1 MLHLVAAVVVGVVV
15 HRAVDGAAC
24 LQLLQMVDQQSVV
37 KSIRVVVVQLAALL
51 KGQLVVA
58 LVIAVVGDQAHFILA
73 KTLLQP
79 QSKGGLAAA
88 GAACN
93 ANMIRL
99 FIGVPPASSCRFG
112 WKKGQEWIII
122 GAKLPVRDTAP
133 GGLVPVHHNTN
144 RHIFTAPGLQM
155 CEIRENAMQKKQF
168 QQNMK
173 DKVRVFEDGGI
184 RLLKRGQK
192 GVVHAIFSRFGLVL
206 VLLLLQAFALFSLL
220 QWFGELLPH
229 YFGGTLLVTA
239 AMMVYLLNQDMDNS
253 VRITWLVVTALMPV
267 LGVPL
272 FWYTKSDVGHN
283 ALKRRLLDLEGQTR
297 AQLPQNEQTVE
308 LLQEQAPE
316 AMPLARYLRGKGG
329 GFPVYA
335 DTVATYFNGGEA
347 MFDEMLR
354 QLETAK
360 KYIFL
365 EYFIVDEGLMWGR
378 ILEVLARKA
387 AQGVD
392 VRVMYDGTCE
402 FSTLPRD
409 YPSRLEALGIQ
420 CKVFSPVTP
429 FVSTHYNYRDHR
441 KILVIDGQVGFTGG
455 VNLADEYINHIEK
468 YGRWKDS
475 ALMLEGEG
483 VRSMTALFLQ
493 MWSILCQPE
502 FEQFLS
508 DPIPAA
514 ANAKGFVVP
523 YGDCPLDGERVGE
536 MVYMDML
543 NRARK
548 YVHIITPYL
557 ILDGELET
565 ALRFA
570 AERGVDVH
578 LILPGKPDKWF
589 VYALAKT
596 HYKALIS
603 SGVKISEWQP
613 GFTHAKIV
621 IADGVEAVAGTIN
634 LDYRS
639 LYHHFENAVWMR
651 GTDCIANME
660 ADFQDTLTRC
670 RRVERT
676 KESIWQGKKLLHLAG
691 ILLKFIAPLV

>member
-1 MLHLVAAVVVGVVV
+1 
-15 HRAVDGAAC
+15 
-24 LQLLQMVDQQSVV
+24 
-37 KSIRVVVVQLAALL
+37 
-51 KGQLVVA
+51 
-58 LVIAVVGDQAHFILA
+58 
-73 KTLLQP
+73 
-79 QSKGGLAAA
+79 
-88 GAACN
+88 
-93 ANMIRL
+93 
-99 FIGVPPASSCRFG
+99 
-112 WKKGQEWIII
+112 
-122 GAKLPVRDTAP
+122 
-133 GGLVPVHHNTN
+133 
-144 RHIFTAPGLQM
+144 M

-316 AMPLARYLRGKGG
+316 AMP
-329 GFPVYA
+329 
-335 DTVATYFNGGEA
+335 
-347 MFDEMLR
+347 
-354 QLETAK
+354 
-360 KYIFL
+360 
-365 EYFIVDEGLMWGR
+365 
-378 ILEVLARKA
+378 LARKA

-596 HYKALIS
+596 HYKALLS

-670 RRVERT
+670 RRVEQT

>member
-1 MLHLVAAVVVGVVV
+1 M
-15 HRAVDGAAC
+15 
-24 LQLLQMVDQQSVV
+24 
-37 KSIRVVVVQLAALL
+37 
-51 KGQLVVA
+51 
-58 LVIAVVGDQAHFILA
+58 
-73 KTLLQP
+73 
-79 QSKGGLAAA
+79 
-88 GAACN
+88 
-93 ANMIRL
+93 
-99 FIGVPPASSCRFG
+99 
-112 WKKGQEWIII
+112 KKEE
-122 GAKLPVRDTAP
+122 L
-133 GGLVPVHHNTN
+133 
-144 RHIFTAPGLQM
+144 
-155 CEIRENAMQKKQF
+155 

-173 DKVRVFEDGGI
+173 DRMQQFEDGGL
-184 RLLKRGQK
+184 RLLKKGQK
-192 GVVHAIFSRFGLVL
+192 GIVHAIFSRFGLVL
-206 VLLLLQAFALFSLL
+206 LLMLLQVGVLWSVFR
-220 QWFGELLPH
+220 WFGGLLPH
-229 YFGGTLLVTA
+229 YFGGSV
-239 AMMVYLLNQDMDNS
+239 AMSAFMVVYILNSEMDNS
-253 VRITWLVVTALMPV
+253 AKITWMVTIAILPVV
-267 LGVPL
+267 GVPL
-272 FWYTKSDVGHN
+272 FFYVKSNIGHN
-283 ALKRRLLDLEGQTR
+283 ALKKRVTHLTEEARGLQPQPLAA
-297 AQLPQNEQTVE
+297 AQE
-308 LLQEQAPE
+308 LAE
-316 AMPLARYLRGKGG
+316 ADPGAASLARYLHGKGG
-329 GFPVYA
+329 GFSVYRN
-335 DTVATYFNGGEA
+335 TEVTYFPGGEA
-347 MFDEMLR
+347 KFEELLR
-354 QLETAK
+354 QLEKAE

-365 EYFIVDEGLMWGR
+365 EYFIIDEGLMWGK

-387 AQGVD
+387 AEGVD

-402 FSTLPRD
+402 FTTLPRD
-409 YPSRLEALGIQ
+409 YPSRLEKLGIQ
-420 CKVFSPVTP
+420 CRVFSPVQP

-441 KILVIDGQVGFTGG
+441 KILVIDGKVGFTGG

-670 RRVERT
+670 RRVEQT